1 MVLFCLVAGVVLP
14 IAAGAEVKVASRL
27 ETALEK
33 PPLAV
38 AVAADG
44 STVAV
49 LQEGGLVTLFA
60 NTGQPRGTV
69 TVSEHSSAIAISSD
83 GGRLFVTDGSTG
95 KLQIVAVDFIA
106 ELNTANTP
114 YVRGPADAPVTIVV
128 FSDFQCPYSSRLN
141 PVLKEVLKRYD
152 GKVRLVY
159 KFLPLKSIHPQA
171 EAAAKAAMA
180 AEKQGKFWEYH
191 DALLES
197 YQELSEEKFVEIAA
211 RLGLDVKRFQWDRKD
226 PRFVNYLKNDADE
239 AATNHIRSVP
249 SVFINGRPLRN
260 RSLEGFTTVIDQ
272 ELGDV
277 SG

>member
-1 MVLFCLVAGVVLP
+1 
-14 IAAGAEVKVASRL
+14 
-27 ETALEK
+27 
-33 PPLAV
+33 V

-83 GGRLFVTDGSTG
+83 GGRLFVTDGTTG

-128 FSDFQCPYSSRLN
+128 FGDFQCPYCSRLN
-141 PVLKEVLKRYD
+141 PVLKDVLAKYD

-226 PRFVNYLKNDADE
+226 PRFVNYLKNDADD
-239 AATNHIRSVP
+239 AAANHIRSVP

-277 SG
+277 SS